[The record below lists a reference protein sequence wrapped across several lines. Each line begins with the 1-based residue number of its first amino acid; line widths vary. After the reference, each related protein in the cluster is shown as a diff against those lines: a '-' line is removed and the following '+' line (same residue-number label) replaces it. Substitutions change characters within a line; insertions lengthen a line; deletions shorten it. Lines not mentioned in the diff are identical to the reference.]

1 MTPTTPSFAPTTGS
15 AALSRLL
22 VLPGT
27 HAHDAKL
34 SDSQLLCAEEAIL
47 PFDTNGLAFLQ
58 TQLDWAHAD
67 GSALRVRLVTG
78 PSGAGKTRQALALC
92 QRLHQAGWHSGFLPR
107 DCDPH
112 HGAALG
118 RQIWEAHQPYCVVV
132 DDAEMRQPVVLA
144 LLKTLLAN
152 RETGP
157 HPVQVRVL
165 LLARHAGD
173 WWRLLPGKD
182 SDCQA
187 LLDSSACSGPIA
199 LPALYPS
206 EAERQRA
213 YQDALQILAQGLKLT
228 LPSRLPDLSAPHFAH
243 PLYLHM
249 AALLAVRGQDTPDAN
264 ALANAML
271 ALEQDYW
278 QLALNHLGPDYTGLA
293 PQAALLMTLATLCR
307 TIVSDRDIEPIWRAL
322 GQDKAE
328 LKILFKLLA
337 PLYTDRP
344 GLQGLRPDLLGEAL
358 VASTLSGPHGAHLL
372 DAVLSKDDAPLHHTS
387 LTLLAR
393 VLPRHPELG
402 PLLES
407 ALKRHLTSCAAELLA
422 VCLETPSP
430 LPQLAEKVYGQ
441 LPKQQRW
448 QIAGAVGKR
457 LEFNVPALLALKVLL
472 CENVLEKAR
481 QKLNPDKPQTL
492 SDYAAA
498 LVQLSIA
505 LHYRGE
511 PDAALGFSQEAVRT
525 YQTLAQSNPERFE
538 PDWALALDNYASE
551 LADHGQFDAALAAT
565 QQAHQ
570 LYTQLAQS
578 KPSWYLYE
586 QERARLNTILWQ
598 WLASNTPA
606 QAALAQPL
614 LAMPSP
620 EATRDLGF
628 QWAALAALS
637 APPVTQD
644 KALLQRALRAWA
656 ALNKE
661 QQGIW
666 EDFYVLLA
674 ALAEQQLGAPAMAA
688 AGLASPVC
696 DPAAHP
702 EPRSRW
708 MHEVARRLG
717 VTL

>member
-1 MTPTTPSFAPTTGS
+1 MTSTTPSFVPATGS

-27 HAHDAKL
+27 HSHDALL
-34 SDSQLLCAEEAIL
+34 SDSQLLCAEEAII
-47 PFDTNGLAFLQ
+47 PFDANGSAFLQ
-58 TQLDWAHAD
+58 SLLDWAHAD
-67 GSALRVRLVTG
+67 DAPLSVRLVTG

-92 QRLHQAGWHSGFLPR
+92 HSLHQAGWHSGFLPR

-132 DDAEMRQPVVLA
+132 DDAEMRQPVLLA
-144 LLKTLLAN
+144 LLKTILAN

-165 LLARHAGD
+165 LLARHEGD

-182 SDCQA
+182 SDCQT
-187 LLDSSACSGPIA
+187 LLDSTACSGPVA
-199 LPALYPS
+199 LPALYPG
-206 EAERQRA
+206 ETERQRA
-213 YQDALQILAQGLKLT
+213 YQDALKTLAQGLKRS
-228 LPSRLPDLSAPHFAH
+228 LPTSLPELSAPQFAH

-249 AALLAVRGQDTPDAN
+249 AALLAVRGQSVPSADT
-264 ALANAML
+264 LASAML
-271 ALEQDYW
+271 GLEHDYW
-278 QLALNHLGPDYTGLA
+278 HQALNHLGPEYAGLA
-293 PQAALLMTLATLCR
+293 PQAALLMTLATLSR
-307 TIVSDRDIEPIWRAL
+307 HIVSDRDIEPIWRAL

-328 LKILFKLLA
+328 LKTLFKLLA

-372 DAVLSKDDAPLHHTS
+372 DAVLSKDDASLHHTS

-393 VLPRHPELG
+393 VLARQPELG

-422 VCLETPSP
+422 VCMETPSP
-430 LPQLAEKVYGQ
+430 LAALAEQVYRQ

-457 LEFNVPALLALKVLL
+457 LEFNVPSLLTLKVVL

-538 PDWALALDNYASE
+538 PDWALALDNYASD
-551 LADHGQFDAALAAT
+551 LADHGQFDAALQAT

-570 LYTQLAQS
+570 LYAQLAQS
-578 KPSWYLYE
+578 KPSWYVYE
-586 QERARLNTILWQ
+586 QERTRLNAVLWQ
-598 WLASNTPA
+598 WLANNTPA

-620 EATRDLGF
+620 EATRELAF
-628 QWAALAALS
+628 QWAALSALS
-637 APPVTQD
+637 TSPVTQD
-644 KALLQRALRAWA
+644 KEMLQRALRAWA
-656 ALNKE
+656 ALDKE
-661 QQGIW
+661 QQSIW
-666 EDFYVLLA
+666 EDFYVLLT
-674 ALAEQQLGAPAMAA
+674 ALAERQLGAPAMAA
-688 AGLASPVC
+688 AGLASPVRT
-696 DPAAHP
+696 PAANSG
-702 EPRSRW
+702 PRPLW
-708 MHEVARRLG
+708 MSEVAHRLG
-717 VTL
+717 GLL

>member
-1 MTPTTPSFAPTTGS
+1 MTQTTPPFVPATAS

-22 VLPGT
+22 VLPSP
-27 HAHDAKL
+27 HPNDAKL
-34 SDSQLLCAEEAIL
+34 SDSQLLCAEEAII

-58 TQLDWAHAD
+58 TQLDWAHAGD
-67 GSALRVRLVTG
+67 SALSVRLVTG

-92 QRLHQAGWHSGFLPR
+92 QQLHQAGWHSGFLPR

-182 SDCQA
+182 SDCQT

-213 YQDALQILAQGLKLT
+213 YQVALQILAQGLKRS
-228 LPSRLPDLSAPHFAH
+228 LPSSQPDLSAPQFAH

-249 AALLAVRGQDTPDAN
+249 AALLAVRGQATPSAD
-264 ALANAML
+264 ALASAML
-271 ALEQDYW
+271 GLEQDYW
-278 QLALNHLGPDYTGLA
+278 RQALNHLGPEHAGLV
-293 PQAALLMTLATLCR
+293 PQATLLMTLATLCR

-328 LKILFKLLA
+328 LKTLFKTLA

-358 VASTLSGPHGAHLL
+358 VASTLSGPHGAQLL
-372 DAVLSKDDAPLHHTS
+372 DAMLSKDDSQRHHTS
-387 LTLLAR
+387 LTVLAR
-393 VLPRHPELG
+393 VLPRHPELSTV
-402 PLLES
+402 LEA

-422 VCLETPSP
+422 VCAESPSP
-430 LPQLAEKVYGQ
+430 LAPLAEQVYRQ

-448 QIAGAVGKR
+448 QIAGAVGKK
-457 LEFNVPALLALKVLL
+457 LEFNVPSLLTLKVVL

-481 QKLNPDKPQTL
+481 QKLSPDKPQTL

-505 LHYRGE
+505 LHYQGE

-538 PDWALALDNYASE
+538 PDWALALDNYASD
-551 LADHGQFDAALAAT
+551 LADHGQFDAALGAT

-620 EATRDLGF
+620 DATRDLAF
-628 QWAALAALS
+628 QSAALS
-637 APPVTQD
+637 ALSANPVTPD
-644 KALLQRALRAWA
+644 KAMLQRALRAWA
-656 ALNKE
+656 ALDKE
-661 QQGIW
+661 QQRIW

-674 ALAEQQLGAPAMAA
+674 ALAEQPLGAPATTS
-688 AGLASPVC
+688 G
-696 DPAAHP
+696 
-702 EPRSRW
+702 PRPLW
-708 MHEVARRLG
+708 MSEVARRLG
-717 VTL
+717 VVL